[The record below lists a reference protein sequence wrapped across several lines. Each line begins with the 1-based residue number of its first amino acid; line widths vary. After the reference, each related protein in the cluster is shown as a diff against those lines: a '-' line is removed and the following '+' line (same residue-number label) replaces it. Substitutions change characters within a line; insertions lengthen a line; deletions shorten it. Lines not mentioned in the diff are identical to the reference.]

1 MHYRQ
6 HHRYP
11 HSIVSLPPLCQAVA
25 AVNPKQSTKWSRQLA
40 SLAASQ
46 SRVAAQLSA
55 EGDQDSE
62 NGGSDHYCSNVEEE
76 EGSDVDM
83 F

>member
-11 HSIVSLPPLCQAVA
+11 HSIVSLSPLCQAVA
-25 AVNPKQSTKWSRQLA
+25 GVNPKQSTKWSRQLA

-46 SRVAAQLSA
+46 SKVAAQLSA
-55 EGDQDSE
+55 ERDQDSE
-62 NGGSDHYCSNVEEE
+62 DGSSDHYCSNVEGE
-76 EGSDVDM
+76 EGNDM
-83 F
+83 DML